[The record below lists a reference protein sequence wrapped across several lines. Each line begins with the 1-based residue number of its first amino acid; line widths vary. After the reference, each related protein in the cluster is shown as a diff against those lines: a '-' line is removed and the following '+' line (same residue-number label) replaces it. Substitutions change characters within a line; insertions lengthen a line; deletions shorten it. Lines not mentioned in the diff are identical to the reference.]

1 MNMIVGYLL
10 TFFGAS
16 GTVGSIMYIMND
28 RRYSYRVPFTSHE
41 TTFMTICIISFIV
54 LITGIMTIIF
64 SVIKNKNQAKLDS
77 LTGTVGGA
85 PIGNSCPNCGLN
97 VSPNCTKCPKCN
109 YDLKKS
115 GGNYYGTNN
124 N

>member
-10 TFFGAS
+10 TFFGAG

-28 RRYSYRVPFTSHE
+28 RRYSYSAPFTSHE
-41 TTFMTICIISFIV
+41 TTLMTICIISFIALV
-54 LITGIMTIIF
+54 AGIMTIIF

-77 LTGTVGGA
+77 LTGTVGGT
-85 PIGNSCPNCGLN
+85 PMGNSCPNCGLN
-97 VSPNCTKCPKCN
+97 VSSNCTECPKCHYN
-109 YDLKKS
+109 LKKS
-115 GGNYYGTNN
+115 GGNYYGANN